1 MADFWQQGAITV
13 LQRLKNRPI
22 EELEKEIEAIARRR
36 RVVLLL
42 PALYTIPAS
51 LSGFFSRI
59 RRGLKMERFR
69 DTGRLETSSAR

>member
-22 EELEKEIEAIARRR
+22 EELEKEIEAIARR

>member
-36 RVVLLL
+36 VVLLL

-59 RRGLKMERFR
+59 RRGLKMERSR
-69 DTGRLETSSAR
+69 DTG

>member
-13 LQRLKNRPI
+13 LQRLRNRPV
-22 EELEKEIEAIARRR
+22 EELEKEIEAIARR

-59 RRGLKMERFR
+59 RRGLKMERSR
-69 DTGRLETSSAR
+69 DTG

>member
-13 LQRLKNRPI
+13 LQRLRNRPV
-22 EELEKEIEAIARRR
+22 EELEKEIEAIARR

>member
-42 PALYTIPAS
+42 PRRPTRSRLRSAAFFPE
-51 LSGFFSRI
+51 SG
-59 RRGLKMERFR
+59 G
-69 DTGRLETSSAR
+69 G